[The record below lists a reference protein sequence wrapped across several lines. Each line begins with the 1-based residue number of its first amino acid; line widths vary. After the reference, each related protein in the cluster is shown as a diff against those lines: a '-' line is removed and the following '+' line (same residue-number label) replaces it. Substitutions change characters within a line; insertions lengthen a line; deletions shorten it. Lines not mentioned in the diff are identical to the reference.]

1 MVYNTGMPRG
11 RWILPDEEE
20 FSSIEED
27 PLSVEEEPFAR
38 SFLESY
44 RVTDALFAALLNIVI
59 PRSLS
64 LTGNTAE
71 EIKKRGINPEAILES
86 VDEWVTLRP
95 QIEELG
101 SYLGLDFSNKKNFD
115 ELLAEYLSWGL
126 NPKQGLQVAGIYT
139 KKKRGAAISA
149 RRTAVQALE
158 LRLADRHKWTWP
170 RLAQEFCT
178 CPKPKNEHNAYCREN
193 IRQAVMA
200 LEKVL
205 KRHGV
210 YPDSR

>member
-1 MVYNTGMPRG
+1 M
-11 RWILPDEEE
+11 PDEEE
-20 FSSIEED
+20 FSSIEEA
-27 PLSVEEEPFAR
+27 PLSVEEEPFAL

-44 RVTDALFAALLNIVI
+44 RVTDALFAALLNIAV
-59 PRSLS
+59 PQSLS
-64 LTGNTAE
+64 LTGNTTE
-71 EIKKRGINPEAILES
+71 EIRKKGIKPECILKS
-86 VDEWVTLRP
+86 VEEWVTLRP

-101 SYLGLDFSNKKNFD
+101 SYLGLDFSNKKNLD

-126 NPKQGLQVAGIYT
+126 NTKQGFHVARVYT

-149 RRTAVQALE
+149 RRTAVKALE
-158 LRLADRHKWTWP
+158 LRLTDRHTWTWP
-170 RLAQEFCT
+170 RLAQKFCT
-178 CPKPKNEHNAYCREN
+178 CPKPKNEHGAYCRER

-210 YPDSR
+210 YPDSS